1 MKFTTNI
8 ILSALFANPPA
19 FAASELLTLIV
30 QAPDTEL
37 QHSSIYGYH
46 ESAAIDSFFL
56 SNTGTSS
63 ELTQDTD
70 TRFPSYTE
78 YQHLGR
84 TDTTL
89 AFTVAGNPSVVSI
102 DSGVTIDGQKLFF
115 CLKDQI

>member
-8 ILSALFANPPA
+8 ILSALFTNSPV

-30 QAPDTEL
+30 QAPDTGL

-56 SNTGTSS
+56 SNTGTSP
-63 ELTQDTD
+63 ELTQDTE

-89 AFTVAGNPSVVSI
+89 AFTAAGNPSVVSI